1 MAARI
6 ERYDDSA
13 RLLPA
18 LAALGQSRQRQSRAA
33 LREHSHEAYEFCL
46 VTGGVVRWQ
55 VEGRSV
61 DVGPDGCFLTK
72 PGERH
77 GSLRSVL
84 EPCVLSW
91 LQVDTRR
98 LARAA
103 LARRLR
109 RAPMLAAR
117 GASALVPLIEA
128 MLRECRAPRSD
139 SAILL
144 DGLLSEFLVRF
155 LRALE
160 SPDAAPAPLPKEL
173 LRAEAQIAASAGRL
187 SVGAIAAHCGLSRSR
202 LHQLFRAHRHCSPSY
217 LITEARLARA
227 RELLRDPRRAIIA
240 IAMELE
246 FSSAQHFANAF
257 RRHCG
262 CSPSAWRADA
272 FSARK

>member
-18 LAALGQSRQRQSRAA
+18 LSALGQSRQRQSRMA
-33 LREHSHEAYEFCL
+33 LSEHSHDVYELCL

-55 VEGRSV
+55 VEGRAI

-91 LQVDTRR
+91 LQVDSRR

-117 GASALVPLIEA
+117 GAGALVPLVEA
-128 MLRECRAPRSD
+128 MLRECRAPRAD

-160 SPDAAPAPLPKEL
+160 AADAAPAPPPKVL
-173 LRAEAQIAASAGRL
+173 LRAEAQIAGSAGRMG
-187 SVGAIAAHCGLSRSR
+187 VGAIAARCGLSRSR

-217 LITEARLARA
+217 AIAEARLARA
-227 RELLRDPRRAIIA
+227 RELLRDPRQTIIA
-240 IAMELE
+240 IAMELD

-257 RRHCG
+257 RRHSG
-262 CSPSAWRADA
+262 CSPSAWRAEA
-272 FSARK
+272 TSARK